1 LGLAGLL
8 RRLISTATVDRRR
21 RVAGAE
27 LGFILRAEDYDKVVW
42 NPCFLLKESSPL
54 ILASSNI
61 EDLVALILLWG
72 FEIGHKLNCLSQ

>member
-27 LGFILRAEDYDKVVW
+27 LGFILRAKDYDKVM
-42 NPCFLLKESSPL
+42 KESSPL